1 MRVSRRGMNGGM
13 NDMNGGMNEGLSV
26 TTRHPPR
33 RARRPRRNERA
44 APRTGELSANCAREL
59 RSKFAGSCAMM
70 SYARSAS

>member
-33 RARRPRRNERA
+33 RAHRPRHNERA
-44 APRTGELSANCAREL
+44 APRRASFQQIGLANFDRDSPVQVL
-59 RSKFAGSCAMM
+59 
-70 SYARSAS
+70 